1 MTQRRG
7 DVGEESIDLPFGA
20 VPPAISCHHSHER
33 GDNNRGAPERRS
45 GHIRGIILVGPT
57 LWLIHDVFGPI
68 TQMLQADPVDV
79 LTSVARLVAEAPSLR
94 EVVAGLAGT
103 LRAPIPFDRLHVLR
117 LDRADSFVLYTAS
130 ETGGVEVTKHLVGD
144 PATQMDA
151 VDDAARSRIVCTIRQ
166 GARVHGALWLTSPN
180 EDAFCTAHQKLMDSV
195 VDLLGL
201 AFEHD
206 AIVERDKLRRERIDS
221 LRGLLQT
228 MAGALDIRR
237 VFDEVSEVVRGGL
250 PHDMLVI
257 TSWGADG
264 TSFRIYAMAGAA
276 AEPDFF
282 EAQPLSGDDLAQLQR
297 DAYVIH
303 DADTE
308 VPPTSLRGKIF
319 RRFGVRSAL
328 RVLMPL
334 GTRVFGSLFFLSWQ
348 TDRFSE
354 EDVDFAR
361 RVADHLALALSHE
374 QLAEAARRQAESRET
389 AARLEAQVATLT
401 RELESRTGHRRV
413 VGQSKQWKDVLAHAA
428 RVAHTE
434 TTVLLTGES
443 GTGKEVVARFIHH
456 ASRRSQGPFVAIN
469 CAALPDQLLESELFG
484 HERGAF
490 TGAVSAKPGRIEQA
504 NGGVL
509 FLDEVGEMAPTV
521 QAKLLRVLEEREFMR
536 LGSTRALH
544 ADIRVIAATNRDL
557 HAAMQRGEFREDLYY
572 RLGVFEI
579 SLPPLRARL
588 DDVLEL
594 ADSFLAEIG
603 ETVGRPAAG
612 ISRDAREHLL
622 TYEWPGNVREL
633 RNAIERAVILADG
646 GFIRSEHLP
655 VTPRRAGR
663 SDDHTAANLPAGGVN
678 LEDIE
683 RSLVVKALTQA
694 RHNKTRAAKLL
705 GLTRAQLYSRIEK
718 YGLTGTE
725 S

>member
-1 MTQRRG
+1 M
-7 DVGEESIDLPFGA
+7 
-20 VPPAISCHHSHER
+20 
-33 GDNNRGAPERRS
+33 PEANE
-45 GHIRGIILVGPT
+45 V
-57 LWLIHDVFGPI
+57 
-68 TQMLQADPVDV
+68 MLQADPVDV
-79 LTSVARLVAEAPSLR
+79 LTSVARLVAEAPGLR
-94 EVVAGLAGT
+94 DVVAGLAGA
-103 LRAPIPFDRLHVLR
+103 LRVAIPFERLYVLR
-117 LDRADSFVLYTAS
+117 LDRADSFVLYVA
-130 ETGGVEVTKHLVGD
+130 GKAGDVEVNKHLVGD
-144 PATQMDA
+144 PATQVDA
-151 VDDAARSRIVCTIRQ
+151 VDGAARSRIVCTIRQ
-166 GARVHGALWLTSPN
+166 GPRVHGALWLTSSRD
-180 EDAFCTAHQKLMDSV
+180 DAFCTAHHKLMDNV

-206 AIVERDKLRRERIDS
+206 AIVEREKLRRERIDS
-221 LRGLLQT
+221 LRRLLQT
-228 MAGALDIRR
+228 MAGALDIRH
-237 VFDEVSEVVRGGL
+237 VFDKVSQVVSGGL

-257 TSWGADG
+257 TSWGEDG
-264 TSFRIYAMAGAA
+264 ASFRIYAMAGAT
-276 AEPDFF
+276 AESGLF
-282 EAQPLSGDDLAQLQR
+282 EPQHLSGDDLAQLRR
-297 DAYVIH
+297 DAYVVH
-303 DADTE
+303 DADAE
-308 VPPTSLRGKIF
+308 VSSASLRGQIF

-334 GTRVFGSLFFLSWQ
+334 GSEVFGSLFFLSRQ

-354 EDVDFAR
+354 DDVDFAR

-374 QLAEAARRQAESRET
+374 RLAEAARSQAESRET
-389 AARLEAQVATLT
+389 AARLEAQVATLR
-401 RELESRTGHRRV
+401 RELESRTGQRRV

-490 TGAVSAKPGRIEQA
+490 TGAVSMKPGRIEQA
-504 NGGVL
+504 SGGVL

-521 QAKLLRVLEEREFMR
+521 QAKVLRVLEEREFMR
-536 LGSTRALH
+536 LGSTRLLR

-579 SLPPLRARL
+579 SLPPLRERL

-594 ADSFLAEIG
+594 ADAFLAEIG

-612 ISRDAREHLL
+612 ISRDARDQLL
-622 TYEWPGNVREL
+622 SYEWPGNVREL

-655 VTPRRAGR
+655 VSPRRARNDEEGAG
-663 SDDHTAANLPAGGVN
+663 SLPAGGVN
-678 LEDIE
+678 LEDLE

-718 YGLTGTE
+718 YGLAE
-725 S
+725 PD

>member
-1 MTQRRG
+1 M
-7 DVGEESIDLPFGA
+7 V
-20 VPPAISCHHSHER
+20 
-33 GDNNRGAPERRS
+33 
-45 GHIRGIILVGPT
+45 
-57 LWLIHDVFGPI
+57 
-68 TQMLQADPVDV
+68 QADPVHV
-79 LTSVARLVAEAPSLR
+79 LTTVARLVAEAGSLR
-94 EVVAGLAGT
+94 DIVPRLALT
-103 LRAPIPFDRLHVLR
+103 LRPSIPFERLHVLR
-117 LDRADSFVLYTAS
+117 LDRAESFILYVARDSGAL
-130 ETGGVEVTKHLVGD
+130 EIREHRVGD
-144 PATQMDA
+144 PATSLDPGDPEA
-151 VDDAARSRIVCTIRQ
+151 SSRILCTVRQ
-166 GARVHGALWLTSPN
+166 GTRVHGAVWLTSSV
-180 EDAFCTAHQKLMDSV
+180 EDAFDPSHQALMDSV
-195 VDLLGL
+195 VDVLGL
-201 AFEHD
+201 AFEHT
-206 AIVERDKLRRERIDS
+206 AIIDRETLRRERIDS
-221 LRGLLQT
+221 LRGLLHT
-228 MAGALDIRR
+228 MAEALDIRH
-237 VFDEVSEVVRGGL
+237 VFNEVSEVVRGGL
-250 PHDMLVI
+250 PHDILVI
-257 TSWGADG
+257 TAWGKDG
-264 TSFRIYAMAGAA
+264 ASFRLYAVAGTETDPDLL
-276 AEPDFF
+276 EP
-282 EAQPLSGDDLAQLQR
+282 QVLTGDDRTALNR

-303 DADTE
+303 DAEAE
-308 VPPTSLRGKIF
+308 VAPDSIRGRIF

-328 RVLMPL
+328 RVPMPL
-334 GTRVFGSLFFLSWQ
+334 GAEVFGSLFFLSRL
-348 TDRFSE
+348 TDSFSE
-354 EDVDFAR
+354 DDVDFAR

-374 QLAEAARRQAESRET
+374 RLAEAARSQAESREM

-401 RELESRTGHRRV
+401 RELEARTGQRRV

-456 ASRRSQGPFVAIN
+456 ASRRSLGPFVAIN

-504 NGGVL
+504 AGGVL

-536 LGSTRALH
+536 LGSTRVIH

-579 SLPPLRARL
+579 MLPPLRERL

-594 ADSFLAEIG
+594 TDAFLAEIG

-612 ISRDAREHLL
+612 ISREARDHLL
-622 TYEWPGNVREL
+622 AYAWPGNVREL

-646 GFIRSEHLP
+646 GVIRSEHLP
-655 VTPRRAGR
+655 VTAPRPSAAKA
-663 SDDHTAANLPAGGVN
+663 DDTPSGPLPAGGVN
-678 LEDIE
+678 LEAIE
-683 RSLVVKALTQA
+683 RSLVLRALTQA

-718 YGLTGTE
+718 YGLAE
-725 S
+725 SEPS